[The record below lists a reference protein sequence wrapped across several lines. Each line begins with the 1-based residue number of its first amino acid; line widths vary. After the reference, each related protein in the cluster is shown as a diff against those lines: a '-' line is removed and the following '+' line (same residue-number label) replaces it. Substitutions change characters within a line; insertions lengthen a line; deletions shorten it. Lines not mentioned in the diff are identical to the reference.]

1 MLEYINSNYNKNP
14 SINEVAGKLH
24 SSGMYIGQKIKK
36 ETGKSFNEFLTECR
50 MYHAEALLCET
61 NLKVSEISRRVGI
74 SNSQY
79 FRRIFQEFT
88 GQSPN
93 DYRKQLLLK

>member
-1 MLEYINSNYNKNP
+1 
-14 SINEVAGKLH
+14 
-24 SSGMYIGQKIKK
+24 
-36 ETGKSFNEFLTECR
+36 

-93 DYRKQLLLK
+93 DYRKQLLLRSLNNILSFKTIGIWEDFLFPADGTNPWREPTFPKISYSQ

>member
-1 MLEYINSNYNKNP
+1 MRNYLDTT
-14 SINEVAGKLH
+14 KLH